1 MTASKS
7 AVTEPLVLELS
18 GMIAVAMTAGK
29 EGNSVT
35 GFDLLLESVGV
46 KHGLEHLEVGVL
58 LVSTAP
64 LVVLA
69 APVCPGHLE
78 LGVVGSRR

>member
-1 MTASKS
+1 VSKS
-7 AVTEPLVLELS
+7 VVTGPLVQELA
-18 GMIAVAMTAGK
+18 GMAAGAKAAGK

-35 GFDLLLESVGV
+35 GFDLLSEAVGA

-64 LVVLA
+64 LVAPA
-69 APVCPGHLE
+69 APVCHGHLE
-78 LGVVGSRR
+78 LVVVGSRR